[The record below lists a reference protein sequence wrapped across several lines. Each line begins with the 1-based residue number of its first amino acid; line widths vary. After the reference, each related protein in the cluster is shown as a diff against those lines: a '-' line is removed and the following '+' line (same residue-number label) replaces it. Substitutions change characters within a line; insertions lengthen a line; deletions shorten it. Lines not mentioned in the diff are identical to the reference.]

1 MASPTFLIEKAA
13 LLAQGF
19 EIEED
24 FIDAAN
30 PREAVEK
37 YGSNF
42 LYVADELGKSDAGYA
57 AAVAVQALGK
67 TLLGAE
73 AGQLSK

>member
-1 MASPTFLIEKAA
+1 M
-13 LLAQGF
+13 
-19 EIEED
+19 EED

-42 LYVADELGKSDAGYA
+42 LYVADEMGRSDAGYA
-57 AAVAVQALGK
+57 AAVAVQAFGK
-67 TLLGAE
+67 TLLGQKR
-73 AGQLSK
+73 GN